1 MLRFYDTAAGAV
13 VDFSPRDVGAVSIYV
28 CGPTVYGPPHIG
40 HGRSTLVYDVLR
52 RYLEWRGF
60 AVRHVSNITDIDDKI
75 IARATAEGRPWQE
88 IALECEAQYWDA
100 MDALGIE
107 RPHEIPHA
115 TAFVA
120 GMIELI
126 SDLISQG
133 SAYEAADGVYLES
146 STVPSYGLLTHQSLD
161 DLRAGARVDVVE
173 DKRSHLDF
181 ALWKRAKPG
190 EPSWPSPFGD
200 GRPGWHTE
208 CVVMSLELL
217 GEGFDIH
224 GGGLDLVFP
233 HHENERAQAVA
244 LGLHFAA
251 HWLHHGF
258 VTASGEKM
266 SKSLDNFRTLT
277 ELVSS
282 VDPRSYRLLVLRS
295 KYRSPLEAT
304 DDLFEEATTAI
315 GRLDALARRFGQ
327 ATPSES
333 EAASGLRSAF
343 ISAMDDDLDTPLAVS
358 HLFEA
363 LRSANALA
371 DSGDDSAAAA
381 LAAMVLELFAA
392 LGLEPAS
399 DSLEVPDD
407 VVSRVREMDQARADR
422 EFGRA
427 DQIRAELEAERW
439 RVENTAEGTRVHR
452 AGN

>member
-1 MLRFYDTAAGAV
+1 MLRFFDTAAGAV
-13 VDFSPRDVGAVSIYV
+13 VDFVPRDAGAISIYV

-75 IARATAEGRPWQE
+75 IARASAEGRPWQE
-88 IALECEAQYWDA
+88 IALECEAEYWEA
-100 MDALGIE
+100 TDALGVL
-107 RPHEIPHA
+107 RPHEMPHA
-115 TAFVA
+115 TAYVA
-120 GMIELI
+120 GMIKLI
-126 SDLISQG
+126 SDLISRG
-133 SAYEAADGVYLES
+133 NAYETEDGVYLES

-181 ALWKRAKPG
+181 ALWKRVKPG

-217 GEGFDIH
+217 GQGFDIH

-251 HWLHHGF
+251 HWVHHGF

-277 ELVSS
+277 DLLST

-315 GRLDALARRFGQ
+315 GRLDALARRFGD
-327 ATPSES
+327 ATSSES
-333 EAASGLRSAF
+333 EAAVALRSAF
-343 ISAMDDDLDTPLAVS
+343 IAAMDDDLDTPLAVS
-358 HLFEA
+358 RLFEA
-363 LRSANALA
+363 LRSANALG
-371 DSGDDSAAAA
+371 DSGDEADAAA

-392 LGLEPAS
+392 LGLEPADAS
-399 DSLEVPDD
+399 EEVPED
-407 VVSRVREMDQARADR
+407 VVARVREMDKARADR
-422 EFGRA
+422 EFARA
-427 DQIRAELEAERW
+427 DQIRAELEAKGW
-439 RVENTAEGTRVHR
+439 RVENTPEGTRVHR
-452 AGN
+452 VGH

>member
-1 MLRFYDTAAGAV
+1 MLRFFDTAEGAV
-13 VDFSPRDVGAVSIYV
+13 VDFVPRDVGAVSIYV

-40 HGRSTLVYDVLR
+40 HGRSTLVFDVLR
-52 RYLEWRGF
+52 RYLEWSGF
-60 AVRHVSNITDIDDKI
+60 TVRHVSNITDIDDKI
-75 IARATAEGRPWQE
+75 IARANAADRPWQE
-88 IALECEAQYWDA
+88 IAVECEAEYWEA
-100 MDALGIE
+100 MDALGVR

-115 TAFVA
+115 SAYVA
-120 GMIELI
+120 DMISLI
-126 SDLISQG
+126 SDLIARG
-133 SAYEAADGVYLES
+133 SAYETADGVYLES
-146 STVPSYGLLTHQSLD
+146 STIPSYGLLTHQSLE

-208 CVVMSLELL
+208 CVVMSLDLL

-251 HWLHHGF
+251 HWVHHGF

-266 SKSLDNFRTLT
+266 SKSLDNYRTLT

-327 ATPSES
+327 TTSSES
-333 EAASGLRSAF
+333 EAAAALRTAF
-343 ISAMDDDLDTPLAVS
+343 IAAMDDDLDTPLAVS

-363 LRSANALA
+363 LRSANTL
-371 DSGDDSAAAA
+371 GDAGEETAAAT
-381 LAAMVLELFAA
+381 LAATVLELFAA

-399 DSLEVPDD
+399 DSEEVPDD
-407 VVSRVREMDQARADR
+407 VASRVREMDQARADR

-427 DQIRAELEAERW
+427 DQIRAQLEAEGW

-452 AGN
+452 AGK

>member
-13 VDFSPRDVGAVSIYV
+13 VDFEPRDAGAVSIYV

-40 HGRSTLVYDVLR
+40 HGRSSLVFDVLR
-52 RYLEWRGF
+52 RYLEWRGVR
-60 AVRHVSNITDIDDKI
+60 VRHVSNITDIDDRI
-75 IARATAEGRPWQE
+75 IGRANAEDRPWEE
-88 IALECEAQYWDA
+88 IAAECEAEYWQA
-100 MDALGIE
+100 MDALGIK
-107 RPHEIPHA
+107 RPHVIPHA
-115 TAFVA
+115 TEYVG
-120 GMIELI
+120 GMIALI
-126 SDLISQG
+126 SDLVSRG
-133 SAYEAADGVYLES
+133 SAYETADGVYLES
-146 STVPSYGLLTHQSLD
+146 STVPSYGLLTHQSLE

-244 LGLHFAA
+244 LGLDFAA
-251 HWLHHGF
+251 HWMHHGF

-266 SKSLDNFRTLT
+266 SKSLDNYRTLT
-277 ELVSS
+277 DLVKE

-304 DDLFEEATTAI
+304 DDLFEEAATAI

-327 ATPSES
+327 ATPVET
-333 EAASGLRSAF
+333 EAAAVLKAEF
-343 ISAMDDDLDTPLAVS
+343 IAAMDDDLDTPLAVS

-363 LRSANALA
+363 LRNANAL
-371 DSGDDSAAAA
+371 GDAGDEAAASA

-392 LGLEPAS
+392 LGLDPADTS
-399 DSLEVPDD
+399 EEVPDD
-407 VVSRVREMDQARADR
+407 VSSRVEEMDQARADR
-422 EFGRA
+422 EFARA
-427 DQIRAELEAERW
+427 DQIRAELESEGW
-439 RVENTAEGTRVHR
+439 RVENTPGGTRVHR

>member
-1 MLRFYDTAAGAV
+1 MLRFYDTAEGAV
-13 VDFSPRDVGAVSIYV
+13 VDFMPRDVGAISIYV

-40 HGRSTLVYDVLR
+40 HGRSALVYDVLR

-60 AVRHVSNITDIDDKI
+60 TVRHVSNITDIDDRI

-88 IALECEAQYWDA
+88 IAFECEVEYLEA
-100 MDALGIE
+100 MDALGIQ

-126 SDLISQG
+126 SDLIARG
-133 SAYEAADGVYLES
+133 SAYETADGVYFES

-208 CVVMSLELL
+208 CVVMSLEKL

-251 HWLHHGF
+251 HWVHNGF

-266 SKSLDNFRTLT
+266 SKSLDNYRTLT

-315 GRLDALARRFGQ
+315 GRLDALARRF
-327 ATPSES
+327 AHTTSSES
-333 EAASGLRSAF
+333 GEAAALRSAF
-343 ISAMDDDLDTPLAVS
+343 IAAMDDDLDTPLAVS

-363 LRSANALA
+363 LRSANAL
-371 DSGDDSAAAA
+371 GDAGDEAAAAA

-392 LGLEPAS
+392 LGLDAADGS
-399 DSLEVPDD
+399 REVPAD
-407 VVSRVREMDQARADR
+407 VVSHVKEMDQARADR

-427 DQIRAELEAERW
+427 DQIRAELEAEGW
-439 RVENTAEGTRVHR
+439 RVENTAGGTRVHR